1 MAVVVT
7 GASGFLGRILCDE
20 LLSQGE
26 TVFGADLLPNMHQA
40 LNYTHQVL
48 DVTDLDAVEE
58 FAKIV
63 DNATTI
69 YHLASEIDF
78 RAETQSK
85 LFENNVESTS
95 NVVKLAELVKC
106 RHVVFTSS
114 NSIYLGL
121 DNTTAIPNDA
131 PPAPIDSYGK
141 SKVESERILL
151 SQNSFRSTIFRC
163 PNILDVGRVGM
174 LSIFFDFVRESKTCW
189 LLGSGG
195 NHYQCVYAKDLVM
208 AMISSEQLNSSEVFN
223 IGSSAF
229 GTIREMYVAV
239 IEHAR
244 SQSRVRSLPMRTSLL
259 ALKVLRKLGISPI
272 GPYQF
277 RMLTTDFS
285 FETTYVTSKLKWG
298 STLSNNEMLCL
309 AYDSYIGTDQNDT
322 GANVS
327 ANSGSVRSLFIN
339 IVKRLS

>member
-1 MAVVVT
+1 MAIVVT
-7 GASGFLGRILCDE
+7 GASGFLGQILCEE
-20 LLSQGE
+20 LLGRGE
-26 TVFGADLLPNMHQA
+26 TVFGADLLPSSHRSSKYHHHQID
-40 LNYTHQVL
+40 L
-48 DVTDLDAVEE
+48 TDLTAVEH
-58 FAKIV
+58 FAKLV
-63 DNATTI
+63 NEVTTI
-69 YHLASEIDF
+69 YHLASQIDF
-78 RAETQSK
+78 HAKTQSK
-85 LFENNVESTS
+85 LLENNVKSTT
-95 NVVKLAELVKC
+95 NVVNLARLVEC

-121 DNTTAIPNDA
+121 DNTIAIPNDA
-131 PPAPIDSYGK
+131 APAPIDSYGK
-141 SKVESERILL
+141 SKVESERMLL
-151 SQNSFRSTIFRC
+151 SQNGFRSTIFRC
-163 PNILDVGRVGM
+163 PNILDAGRVGM

-195 NHYQCVYAKDLVM
+195 NHYQCIYAKDLVM
-208 AMISSEQLNSSEVFN
+208 AMISSEQLKTSEVFN

-244 SQSRVRSLPMRTSLL
+244 SQSRVRSLPMRTSLI

-285 FETTYVTSKLKWG
+285 FETTYITKKLGWS

-309 AYDSYIGTDQNDT
+309 AYDSYIRTDQNDT
-322 GANVS
+322 DINLS

-339 IVKRLS
+339 IVKWLS